1 MPVTFELRV
10 DVVVGG
16 MPFVAAFNERQRQ
29 GS

>member
-10 DVVVGG
+10 DVVESG
-16 MPFVAAFNERQRQ
+16 MPIVAAFNESQRQ